1 MSYKTEGMAFIRVSS
16 IANLTRDPELRTT
29 PSGNAICQFGIAINT
44 KFKDASGAD
53 KEDVCFIDVE
63 AWGKKGE
70 AVAKFFTKGKGI
82 YVDGR
87 LKLDTWDDKTSG
99 QKRSKHKIVLENF
112 DFVGGKDSASA
123 PQQQQTYE
131 APPARPRPAAGT
143 PPPRDN
149 SDEDVPF

>member
-1 MSYKTEGMAFIRVSS
+1 MAFIRVSS
-16 IANLTRDPELRTT
+16 IANLTRDPELRVT
-29 PSGNAICQFGIAINT
+29 PAGTAICQFGIAINT
-44 KFKDASGAD
+44 KFKDAAGNE

-63 AWGKKGE
+63 AWGKKAE
-70 AVAKFFTKGKGI
+70 VVAKYFTKGKPI

-112 DFVGGKDSASA
+112 DFIGGKDSAPA
-123 PQQQQTYE
+123 PQQQTYE
-131 APPARPRPAAGT
+131 APPARQRPAAGT

-149 SDEDVPF
+149 NDEDVPF